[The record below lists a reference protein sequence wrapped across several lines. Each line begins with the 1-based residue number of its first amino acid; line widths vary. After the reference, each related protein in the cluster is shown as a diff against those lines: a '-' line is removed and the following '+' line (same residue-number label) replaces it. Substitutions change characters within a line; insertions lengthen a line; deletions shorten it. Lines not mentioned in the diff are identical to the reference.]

1 MLGKLIKY
9 DIKAASRIIFPS
21 YVFLVLCALFSR
33 TMLIIY
39 DMSDGTVK
47 SISMVLFMASAF
59 VLILSVITAC
69 IITLVMVVLRYRN
82 NLLRDEGYLMHTLP
96 VSPVKLYYSKII
108 TAMMFFISDI
118 VVIIFSIILSGL
130 PRYSGIGWA
139 EVKNTMTTF
148 HYGTLKYG
156 VNGNFYI
163 VCIIILF
170 LVALYSSIAQLFASL
185 NIGYSLPFGRGAGR
199 DLMSIISYIVTYIIT
214 QFIIIIL
221 FITAALLSNFNFADE
236 KSIIQYTSAMLCFAI
251 VIMAVFAIV
260 YNFVS
265 IKLMQKKL
273 NLE

>member
-9 DIKAASRIIFPS
+9 DIKAASRIIFSS
-21 YVFLVLCALFSR
+21 YVFIVLCALFAR
-33 TMLIIY
+33 IMLIIY

-47 SISMVLFMASAF
+47 SISSILFTASIF
-59 VLILSVITAC
+59 ILILFVISAC

-82 NLLRDEGYLMHTLP
+82 NLLRDEGYLMHTIP
-96 VSPVKLYYSKII
+96 VSPVKLYYSKMI
-108 TAMMFFISDI
+108 TAMMFFISDA

-130 PRYSGIGWA
+130 PEHSGIGWA
-139 EVKNTMTTF
+139 ELKSAMTTF
-148 HYGTLKYG
+148 HYGALKYG

-185 NIGYSLPFGRGAGR
+185 NIGYSLPFGKGAGR

-214 QFIIIIL
+214 QAVILIL

-236 KSIIQYTSAMLCFAI
+236 KSIMEYTSAMLCFAI
-251 VIMAVFAIV
+251 AIMAVFSII
-260 YNFVS
+260 YNVVS

>member
-9 DIKAASRIIFPS
+9 DIKAASRIIFSS
-21 YVFLVLCALFSR
+21 YVFIVLCALFAR
-33 TMLIIY
+33 IMLIIY

-47 SISMVLFMASAF
+47 SISSILFTASIF
-59 VLILSVITAC
+59 ILILSVISAC

-82 NLLRDEGYLMHTLP
+82 NLLRDEGYLMHTIP
-96 VSPVKLYYSKII
+96 VSPVKLYYSKMI
-108 TAMMFFISDI
+108 TAMMFFISDA

-130 PRYSGIGWA
+130 PKHSGIGWA
-139 EVKNTMTTF
+139 ELKSAMTTF
-148 HYGTLKYG
+148 HYGALKYG

-185 NIGYSLPFGRGAGR
+185 NIGYSLPFGKGAGR

-214 QFIIIIL
+214 QAVILIL

-236 KSIIQYTSAMLCFAI
+236 KSIMEYTSAMLCFAI
-251 VIMAVFAIV
+251 AIMAVFSII
-260 YNFVS
+260 YNVVS